1 MISGILRSFDG
12 SNIAY
17 WTSAARPSHPLVLV
31 HGWACNSEF
40 WKFQSEKIS
49 NHQDVVLV
57 DLAGHGRSTV
67 GERDWTMTEFAR
79 DVLAVLED
87 IGANQWVV
95 AGHSMGGAVALELA
109 RLEPKRTKS
118 VIGVDSFTYD
128 GFYRRSTE
136 EDIVEIVKPF
146 RDDFSSAVPTAMGS
160 LFLPNAD
167 QKLKSW
173 ICDEMARSQES
184 PALASLEGLLRWDV
198 DEVLD
203 EVSVPVNCI
212 SAAAF
217 LDSAAVARLSMKL
230 DIEEMENVG
239 HFLMLEDPEVLNDK
253 LLTVAAPYLPS
264 RKQS

>member
-12 SNIAY
+12 SSIAY
-17 WTSAARPSHPLVLV
+17 WTSVARPSHPLVLV

-40 WKFQSEKIS
+40 WKFQNEDIS
-49 NHQDVVLV
+49 SRQDVVLV

-67 GERDWTMTEFAR
+67 GERDCSMTDFAH

-109 RLEPKRTKS
+109 RLEPSRTKA

-128 GFYRRSTE
+128 GFYRRSKE
-136 EDIVEIVKPF
+136 EDIVEIVKPY
-146 RDDFSSAVPTAMGS
+146 RDDFSSTVHDAMES

-167 QKLKSW
+167 QKLKRW
-173 ICDEMARSQES
+173 ICEEMGRSQEI
-184 PALASLEGLLRWDV
+184 PALASLEELLRWDV

-203 EVSVPVNCI
+203 EVSVPVHCI

-217 LDSAAVARLSMKL
+217 LDSAVVARLSAKL

-239 HFLMLEDPEVLNDK
+239 HFLMLEDPEVLNHQ
-253 LLTVAAPYLPS
+253 LLAAVAPHLPP
-264 RKQS
+264 KIQD